1 MTTFKSTR
9 HLAMYEP
16 TEDVEARYKRQ
27 RQELLDT
34 TRRYHRTLADAF
46 PDVRATAGYIP
57 RRRAPLVTKPV
68 VLVLIAL
75 AVVGVVLSV

>member
-16 TEDVEARYKRQ
+16 TEDVEARYRRQ

-46 PDVRATAGYIP
+46 PDERAAAVHIP

-75 AVVGVVLSV
+75 AVIGVALSV